1 MINFLRELQNLV
13 LFFSI
18 MLCSITLFSQ
28 TTMYWVGGSGDWDD
42 PNQIHWS
49 KQSGTLVPTGALPDD
64 NSNVI
69 FDNGSG
75 LTAGTSVTI
84 PSGDWQVND
93 FLVQTSGNFDLIFDG
108 SSGNMAAMNVYG
120 DLTLQPTHDLIY
132 NDPSIF
138 HNVWRFDGNRQH
150 NIITGNQDLS
160 SVEFLNAGTT
170 YNQLS
175 DLKATE
181 RIRMYG
187 GTWNTNGY
195 NVNSGILL
203 FQDNNGSGSPLAKV
217 FNASTSDITC
227 DQWYSRLAYQSLTVT
242 GDYKIYTKQFL
253 GSPGTSSQSF
263 LFNDIYLE
271 DFVDDAP
278 AGISQIEHNNF
289 ECTYCEVEN
298 LIIRDV
304 SRTQLA
310 GIFTITGELEVVNF
324 GTTILFNGG
333 NNREDEIIINGTVK
347 TPKVLNCDDIRP
359 IFSNVYNDFTT
370 LTRNSGSL
378 KIDDSEINNIQAQGG
393 ATFTAVNSVLQGSSS
408 GWIESNP
415 PVPLA
420 YEWVGTTGTLS
431 DWNDPS
437 KWQLLGGSFNNC
449 IPTIVDDVYIT
460 NEAKGGIRIP
470 SPYKAF
476 CRNLIWTNTMSLE
489 LVLDGQTILESE
501 LLIAGDFYL
510 DETAT
515 ITSIN
520 NHELI
525 FSSASTNSIET
536 RGVLLPDI
544 YFVGDAGRWELVTD
558 LECDQIIVEG
568 GTIETQNQDITTDS
582 WLSIE
587 GNPKHYILG
596 SSTITVNGEMKLAQ
610 LPQNNVTV
618 DKGTSH
624 IKCEKLTSV
633 VPELYNVEMIN
644 TNAVLMD
651 NWPVEFNKLIL
662 SGAGSVGTAQDMTLN
677 DLVFNVDDTEL
688 QLNTGFDFKIN
699 GGIQS
704 FADKTMPGILKSN
717 TPGTRAEIDKDIGNI
732 CVEGYLNFVDI
743 EAVLTG
749 TMHAPFGDD
758 IDGSNLGI
766 TFDGGSTSPDLF
778 WIGGTDNNWNTIN
791 NWSRVTGG
799 CPSTKNPTTSPNLV
813 FDGNS
818 FTDPTNTIN
827 LSASTTVANNV
838 FFYNTEPL
846 TIDIPNNFMP
856 TSINIVGGDA
866 RFEGHTM
873 EVQGNTHIESG
884 GVLITEMDNI
894 FRTFSFSGP
903 SGIWIVR
910 SGSSATIIDP

>member
-1 MINFLRELQNLV
+1 MIKFLRALQNLV
-13 LFFSI
+13 FFLSI
-18 MLCSITLFSQ
+18 MLCSIASFSQ

-49 KQSGTLVPTGALPDD
+49 KQSGTLVPTGVLPDD
-64 NSNVI
+64 NTNVI

-75 LTAGTSVTI
+75 LISGTSVTI

-93 FLVQTSGNFDLIFDG
+93 FMVQTSGNFDLIFDG
-108 SSGNMAAMNVYG
+108 SSGNLAAMNVFG
-120 DLTLQPTHDLIY
+120 DLTLQPTHDVSY
-132 NDPSIF
+132 NDPSEL
-138 HNVWRFDGNRQH
+138 HNAWRFVGNNQQ
-150 NIITGNQDLS
+150 NITTGNQDLS
-160 SVEFLNAGTT
+160 SVEFVNVGNT

-175 DLKATE
+175 SLKATE
-181 RIRMYG
+181 RIKMFG
-187 GTWNTNGY
+187 GTWNTNGN
-195 NVNSGILL
+195 NVSCGMLL

-217 FNASTSDITC
+217 FNASTSTITC
-227 DQWYSRLAYQSLTVT
+227 DRWRSTLTYQSLTVN
-242 GDYKIYTKQFL
+242 GDYSIYTKRFQ
-253 GSPGTSSQSF
+253 GSPGTPSQSF
-263 LFNDIYLE
+263 PFNDIYLE
-271 DFVDDAP
+271 DFEDDAP
-278 AGISQIEHNNF
+278 GGFSQIEHNNF
-289 ECTYCEVEN
+289 DCAYCTVDN

-310 GIFTITGELEVVNF
+310 GTFTVNEVLEVVNL

-333 NNREDEIIINGTVK
+333 NNFGDEVFINGTIK
-347 TPKVLNCDDIRP
+347 TPKVIDCDDIRP

-370 LTRNSGSL
+370 LTRTSGSL
-378 KIDDSEINNIQAQGG
+378 EITDSEINNIQAQGG

-415 PVPLA
+415 PIPLS
-420 YEWVGTTGTLS
+420 YEWVGVTGTNA
-431 DWNDPS
+431 DWGDPAN
-437 KWQLLGGSFNNC
+437 WQLLGGSTSGC
-449 IPTIVDDVYIT
+449 IPTIVDDVFIT

-470 SPYKAF
+470 SPYKAT
-476 CRNLIWTNTMSLE
+476 CRNFIWTNTKGRE

-515 ITSIN
+515 ITSVN

-536 RGVLLPDI
+536 RGVVLPDI
-544 YFVGDAGRWELVTD
+544 YFVGDAGIWELETD
-558 LECDQIIVEG
+558 LQCDQITVEG
-568 GTIETQNQDITTDS
+568 GTIVTQSQDILTDF

-587 GNPKHYILG
+587 SNPKHYVLG
-596 SSTITVNGEMKLAQ
+596 SSTITVNGEMKLSN

-618 DKGTSH
+618 DKGTSL
-624 IKCEKLTSV
+624 IKCEKLTST
-633 VPELYNVEMIN
+633 VPELYDVEMIN

-662 SGAGSVGTAQDMTLN
+662 SGTGSVGTAQDMTLN
-677 DLVFNVDDTEL
+677 DLVFNVDNSEL
-688 QLNTGFDFKIN
+688 KVNTGWTFKIN

-717 TPGTRAEIDKDIGNI
+717 IPGTRAEVDKDIGNI
-732 CVEGYLNFVDI
+732 CVEGYLNFEDI

-749 TMHAPFGDD
+749 TMHAPFGYD
-758 IDGSNLGI
+758 ISNNVGI
-766 TFDGGSTSPDLF
+766 TFDGGLTSPDLF
-778 WIGGTDNNWNTIN
+778 WTGGTDSNWNTVS

-799 CPSTKNPTTSPNLV
+799 CPGTKNPATSPNLV

-856 TSINIVGGDA
+856 GSINIVGGDA
-866 RFEGHTM
+866 RFEGNTM

-884 GVLITEMDNI
+884 GILITEMDNI